1 MMPTQSQV
9 SSCWWKFLAT
19 HNPCYVI
26 SALLTLY
33 GLHISFS
40 DNIDPTRGWLQL
52 QLFIGYM
59 ALLALTGVLVVRFGQ
74 VWEDA
79 RMLFLLL
86 LLLMVA
92 LSVSFDRVCLDNE
105 YLGFQFLS
113 IGLVASLTLCEVLL
127 RILNVKLPWRYRGVL
142 YAQLTLLFAYPAWL
156 GHLSLTDQLTPLAWW
171 TLSFP
176 TLVAI
181 SILMLVP
188 AARSGANR
196 VRGNGTP
203 WSWPL
208 YPWTLFVML
217 GIGMAIRSVSLTFS
231 FDPTKGF
238 TSGFQGYF
246 LIPTLL
252 AALLV
257 LAEASVRR
265 GDGRSWWRL
274 VLAPLPLLALALP
287 GVPKSFAQQ
296 RYLELLQEA
305 VGSPVQVTAILL
317 LVYFAYL
324 LARGVRNAE
333 WGLLASLGVLSVV
346 DRHTLDLNTLSEIQI
361 TPAALGLLLLTLSAL
376 VRRSTARLSLATFGS
391 MTALSYA
398 FSETQFVA
406 FQGYLPI
413 HLTALLLML
422 NGFVFSDPLGQ
433 WIRRNVAM
441 LLAVSVI
448 LSILAYRFV
457 FPDYLTAWHALYAL
471 CCGGIVWL
479 AWRSNKRLKDFLSMW
494 LCGSIAGCHLAES
507 YLRANPILTY
517 LPGRDWILWGTG
529 FLLLGL
535 LVSFAKGGQLRRWYR
550 TIQQWHMAIGQPP
563 KDSHDK
569 I

>member
-1 MMPTQSQV
+1 MPTQPQV
-9 SSCWWKFLAT
+9 SSYWWKFLAT

-59 ALLALTGVLVVRFGQ
+59 SLLALTGILVVRFGQ

-105 YLGFQFLS
+105 SLGFQFLS
-113 IGLVASLTLCEVLL
+113 IGLAASLALCEVLL
-127 RILNVKLPWRYRGVL
+127 KILKVKLPWQYRGVL
-142 YAQLTLLFAYPAWL
+142 YAQLALLFVYPAWL
-156 GHLSLTDQLTPLAWW
+156 GHLSLTDQLPPLAWW
-171 TLSFP
+171 TLAFP
-176 TLVAI
+176 TLVAV

-188 AARSGANR
+188 AARSGAKH

-252 AALLV
+252 AAILV
-257 LAEASVRR
+257 YAEGSIQR

-274 VLAPLPLLALALP
+274 VLSPLALLVLALP
-287 GVPKSFAQQ
+287 GAPQSFAQQ
-296 RYLELLQEA
+296 RYLDLLQEA
-305 VGSPVQVTAILL
+305 LGSPVQITASLL

-324 LARGVRNAE
+324 LARGVRSAE
-333 WGLLASLGVLSVV
+333 WGLLASLGVLSIV
-346 DRHTLDLNTLSEIQI
+346 DRSTLDLNTLAEMQMM
-361 TPAALGLLLLTLSAL
+361 PAALGLLWLTLSAL
-376 VRRSTARLSLATFGS
+376 ARRNTTRLTLASLGLMAAIAY
-391 MTALSYA
+391 ALSN
-398 FSETQFVA
+398 TQFVA
-406 FQGYLPI
+406 YRGYFPV
-413 HLTALLLML
+413 HLAVLLLSL
-422 NGFVFSDPLGQ
+422 IGFVYSDPLGQ
-433 WIRRNVAM
+433 WMRRNVAT
-441 LLAVSVI
+441 LLALAAI
-448 LSILAYRFV
+448 LSILFYRFL
-457 FPDYLTAWHALYAL
+457 FPAYLTAWHAVYAL
-471 CCGGIVWL
+471 CCGGVVWL
-479 AWRSNKRLKDFLSMW
+479 AWKSNRRLHDFLAML
-494 LCGSIAGCHLAES
+494 LCTGIAGCHLAEY
-507 YLRANPILTY
+507 YLGATPVLAY
-517 LPGRDWILWGTG
+517 LPGRDWILWGTA

-535 LVSFAKGGQLRRWYR
+535 VVSFAKGGQLRRWHR
-550 TIQQWHMAIGQPP
+550 ALQDWHLATEQSPE
-563 KDSHDK
+563 
-569 I
+569 